1 MDFLTYTTI
10 TFKIPSLAGKKD
22 ASPFLCCFIVVVVVG
37 KDIMVVVVI
46 VVAAVWMHKNH
57 N

>member
-22 ASPFLCCFIVVVVVG
+22 ASPFLCCFIVVVMV
-37 KDIMVVVVI
+37 IMVAVVI
-46 VVAAVWMHKNH
+46 VVTVHKNH